1 MNKTIQ
7 LNAAKV
13 PRMIGDLVHSNQ
25 FLKVFS
31 VGALSVALLTLM
43 VLIMT
48 VSRPPVILTLAAN
61 GQSIDTTE
69 SAKAE
74 DQIRAAITQYLD
86 LRYKWTPQNVKQRLT
101 SARAFVLAK
110 NAKAFDAATA
120 NVAKFASEKAVSQ
133 KIYPDKIEVDLKQAT
148 ISVSGDRVTSI
159 QGLKAAGDLKLQLTF
174 ASGERTKTNPWGLY
188 ITKER
193 EE

>member
-31 VGALSVALLTLM
+31 VSALSVALLTLM
-43 VLIMT
+43 VLTMT
-48 VSRPPVILTLAAN
+48 VSRPPVIFTLAAN

-69 SAKAE
+69 PAKAE

-101 SARAFVLAK
+101 GARAFVLAK
-110 NAKAFDAATA
+110 NAKAFDTATA